1 MPQLFRREALRAQDR
16 LHGELSLAPPVSWQ
30 LLGVF
35 LAGTMAVA
43 GAFLAMG
50 QYAKA
55 TVVTGTLT
63 GNRGV
68 VRAVAARTGTLSDLL
83 VSEGQHVRHGQP
95 LARLSVAATADGATL
110 QDQRLAAIAE
120 EARAV
125 EGRGPA
131 LAAAAGARVDSFQA
145 DLASAAA
152 SARDLDAQIAEQ
164 RGLVQS
170 AEQDLAQANTVAQRG
185 FISKRDIRLRET
197 ELAERR
203 QALARLQGDAATLA
217 ARVAAARAGIT
228 QARAELSGQTTAVA
242 EARAQLRRASL
253 EDGNARALTVVAA
266 VDGIVTGVAAHPG
279 DPVGP
284 DAPIASIVPDG
295 SQLQATLEVP
305 PGAAGLL
312 RPGQPVRVAVDA
324 YPYQLH
330 GTVPARLASVST
342 AAVPVARADGTRAEA
357 FVARATLASATLV
370 AYGRPQPLRA
380 GMSVSARIQTEPRSF
395 ARWLLDPL
403 FAVGRR

>member
-1 MPQLFRREALRAQDR
+1 MAQLFRQEALRAQDR
-16 LHGELSLAPPVSWQ
+16 LHGELRLAPPVSWQ

-35 LAGTMAVA
+35 LAATLAVA
-43 GAFLAMG
+43 GAFLALG
-50 QYAKA
+50 HYAKA

-63 GNRGV
+63 GTRGV
-68 VRAVAARTGTLSDLL
+68 VRAIAARAGIVSDLL
-83 VSEGQHVRHGQP
+83 VREGQHVRRGEP
-95 LARLSVAATADGATL
+95 LARLSVTSTADGASL
-110 QDQRLAAIAE
+110 QDQRLAAIGE

-125 EGRGPA
+125 EDRSPA
-131 LAAAAGARVDSFQA
+131 LAATAASRIESLRA
-145 DLASAAA
+145 DLASEAA
-152 SARDLDAQIAEQ
+152 SARDMDVQIGEQ

-170 AEQDLAQANTVAQRG
+170 AEQDLAQAKVVAEHG
-185 FISKRDIRLRET
+185 FISQRDIRVRET

-203 QALARLQGDAATLA
+203 QALARLHGDGAILTAREAASRSA
-217 ARVAAARAGIT
+217 IT
-228 QARAELSGQTTAVA
+228 QARAELTGQMAAVT
-242 EARAQLRRASL
+242 EARARLHRASL
-253 EDGNARALTVVAA
+253 EDGNARALTVIAA
-266 VDGIVTGVAAHPG
+266 VDGTVTGLAAHTG

-284 DAPIASIVPDG
+284 DMAIASIVPDG
-295 SQLQATLEVP
+295 SRLQATLEVP

-342 AAVPVARADGTRAEA
+342 AAVPVARADGSRAEA
-357 FVARATLASATLV
+357 FVARATLSSSTVV
-370 AYGRPQPLRA
+370 AYGHPQPLRA
-380 GMSVSARIQTEPRSF
+380 GMTVSARIVTEPRSF

>member
-1 MPQLFRREALRAQDR
+1 MAQLFRREAVRAQDR

-30 LLGVF
+30 LLGLF
-35 LAGTMAVA
+35 LAATMVVA
-43 GAFLAMG
+43 GAFLALG

-63 GNRGV
+63 GTRGV
-68 VRAVAARTGTLSDLL
+68 VPAVATRSGTLADLL
-83 VSEGQHVRHGQP
+83 VSEGQHVRRGQP
-95 LARLSVAATADGATL
+95 LARVSVTATADGATL
-110 QDQRLAAIAE
+110 QDERLAAIGE

-125 EGRGPA
+125 ESRAPA
-131 LAAAAGARVDSFQA
+131 LAAAAAARVDSLQA
-145 DLASAAA
+145 DLASEAA
-152 SARDLDAQIAEQ
+152 SARDLDAQISEQ
-164 RGLVQS
+164 RGLVGS
-170 AEQDLAQANTVAQRG
+170 AEQDLAQANAVAERG
-185 FISKRDIRLRET
+185 FISKRDIRVRET

-203 QALARLQGDAATLA
+203 QALARLQADAATLA
-217 ARVAAARAGIT
+217 ARAAASRAAIT
-228 QARAELSGQTTAVA
+228 QARAELSGQNAAIA
-242 EARAQLRRASL
+242 ESRAQLHRASL
-253 EDGNARALTVVAA
+253 EDANARALTIVAA
-266 VDGIVTGVAAHPG
+266 VDGTVIGIAAHAG

-284 DAPIASIVPDG
+284 DAAIASIVPDG
-295 SQLQATLEVP
+295 SRLQATLEVP

-330 GTVPARLASVST
+330 GTVPARLASLSA

-357 FVARATLASATLV
+357 FVARATLAADTLV

-380 GMSVSARIQTEPRSF
+380 GMSVSARITTEPRSF